1 MADATNIPG
10 SRNLA
15 FLATNTS
22 ICHVDLLCFAPP
34 PTLPSR
40 AIRQMTLLKEFQQS
54 HPTDTLLL
62 YLLDLRTI
70 SLLIKNV
77 SVKEPHSDVG

>member
-15 FLATNTS
+15 FLTANTN
-22 ICHVDLLCFAPP
+22 ICHVDLHFLAPP
-34 PTLPSR
+34 PTLPSS
-40 AIRQMTLLKEFQQS
+40 AIRQMTWLKEFQQS
-54 HPTDTLLL
+54 HQTDTLLL
-62 YLLDLRTI
+62 YLLDPRTV

-77 SVKEPHSDVG
+77 SV